1 MATTPNTRS
10 RAVVGEAVL
19 LSIQYYGYDGQQA
32 DPDQAPTI
40 TIRNPDGATV
50 VPTTSTG
57 VTRDDIG
64 LYSYIYRVPGSSGV
78 GLWTDIWN
86 TSLSGFDLTNT
97 FQFLVATETTNTGT
111 IKLGDDV
118 LFDFSEQEIIGINI
132 LLKFLKARLRNDGKK
147 PVRDQFGAIVYD
159 AYGEIQTEACN
170 VFSDDILVCFLCQA
184 LSEFNMVPF
193 FTSYTFA
200 DELIYKLFAA
210 ALVEGAYVFAVA
222 SQALV
227 EKGRDFTISD
237 GGLSYQPPQLGDFLN
252 THYGTWLTS
261 YRERLKFIKNS
272 IRPGPKSFGTYSNM
286 SSGSPAF
293 SRLKHLRS
301 RRIL

>member
-1 MATTPNTRS
+1 MATQPNTRS
-10 RAVVGEAVL
+10 RAVVGEAVS
-19 LSIQYYGYDGQQA
+19 LSIQYYGYDGQKT
-32 DPDQAPTI
+32 DPDVTPTI
-40 TIRNPDGATV
+40 TIKNPDGATILD
-50 VPTTSTG
+50 TTSTG
-57 VTRDDIG
+57 ITRDDIG
-64 LYSYIYRVPGSSGV
+64 LYSYIYRVPGSGV
-78 GLWTDIWN
+78 IGLWTDTWI
-86 TSLSGFDLTNT
+86 TTLSGFNLTNT
-97 FQFLVATETTNTGT
+97 FQFFVATETTDTGT
-111 IKLGDDV
+111 IRLGDDV
-118 LFDFSEQEIIGINI
+118 VFDFTEAEIIGINI

-184 LSEFNMVPF
+184 LSEFNMIPF

-237 GGLSYQPPQLGDFLN
+237 GGLSYQPPQLGDFLQS
-252 THYGTWLTS
+252 HYGTWLTS

-272 IRPGPKSFGTYSNM
+272 IRPGPRVFGTYSNL
-286 SSGSPAF
+286 SSGAPAF
-293 SRLKHLRS
+293 TRLRHARQRK
-301 RRIL
+301 IY